1 MSPTAQRILGFTQKL
16 KKQKI
21 SKKQSKTEENPG
33 FLFLVFL
40 GVVFFWYFFGDS
52 SCRFFLVIL
61 FSILVFIM
69 CFFSIINF
77 LC

>member
-21 SKKQSKTEENPG
+21 NKKQSKTEENPG

-52 SCRFFLVIL
+52 VFDFGFYHVFF
-61 FSILVFIM
+61 FY
-69 CFFSIINF
+69 N
-77 LC
+77 

>member
-21 SKKQSKTEENPG
+21 NKKQSKTEENQG

-40 GVVFFWYFFGDS
+40 GVVFFLYFFGDKS
-52 SCRFFLVIL
+52 IFDAWVLV
-61 FSILVFIM
+61 
-69 CFFSIINF
+69 
-77 LC
+77 